1 MKSIEA
7 VKVLH
12 EWDMRGRFLFR
23 SQDLGLLFG
32 ESGDTLR
39 STIKRLVADGV
50 IKRLARNAYL
60 YCFMHPQGIDL
71 IGHIATFLRPGEYTY
86 ESLES
91 AASQWGFISQIPLGR
106 ISCVTT
112 GAAGVVDTPL
122 GGIEYVHTD
131 DDLNTVIRGTLSR
144 LPRNRL
150 PIATRERCL
159 HDLVSRNRSV
169 ELIDWEEVEDVD

>member
-1 MKSIEA
+1 M
-7 VKVLH
+7 
-12 EWDMRGRFLFR
+12 
-23 SQDLGLLFG
+23 
-32 ESGDTLR
+32 
-39 STIKRLVADGV
+39 
-50 IKRLARNAYL
+50 
-60 YCFMHPQGIDL
+60 
-71 IGHIATFLRPGEYTY
+71 
-86 ESLES
+86 
-91 AASQWGFISQIPLGR
+91 
-106 ISCVTT
+106 TT

-169 ELIDWEEVEDVD
+169 ELIDWEEVEDDD